1 VDAFE
6 NSDIRRPGADVDVDD
21 ARRSSPQSM
30 TGADADADAR
40 DFTACDAAVFD
51 CDGTLV
57 GACVGDG

>member
-1 VDAFE
+1 MAFE
-6 NSDIRRPGADVDVDD
+6 SSDIRRPGADVDD